1 MTERRIV
8 SDESRRYNRQLV
20 TTRRSYFMQSIKGV
34 LLAVCALLGAT
45 AAFSQGYPVKPVRL
59 VVGFP
64 PGGSTDIMAR
74 LIAPGLSDAFKQQ
87 FIIDNRPGANSN
99 IAAELVARAAPDGYT
114 LIVVSASFSTNV
126 SLYPKMGYDPLR
138 DFSPITRIAAV
149 HNVMLVHPSLPV
161 KTVKEFVALAKA
173 KRGEIVFAS
182 SGSGSTSHLAAELL
196 KTSVGGLDTIH
207 VPYKGVAPALVDLIS
222 GQVHALVSTMPS
234 ATPHV
239 KSGRLRALAVASAQ
253 RARTMPEVPTFQEA
267 GFPGFEAS
275 AWNAVLA
282 PAGTPDEII
291 KRLNG
296 AITKIVQNP
305 DIQDRLAAQGA
316 EPIGDAP
323 EQFGKYLQAE
333 VAKWAKVVKASG
345 AKLD

>member
-1 MTERRIV
+1 MHIGRT
-8 SDESRRYNRQLV
+8 
-20 TTRRSYFMQSIKGV
+20 V
-34 LLAVCALLGAT
+34 LIAACALAST
-45 AAFSQGYPVKPVRL
+45 AAFAQTYPTKPVRML
-59 VVGFP
+59 VGFP

-74 LIAPGLSDAFKQQ
+74 LISPGLSEAFKQQ
-87 FIIDNRPGANSN
+87 FVIDNRPGANSN
-99 IAAELVARAAPDGYT
+99 IAAELAARAPADGYT

-138 DFSPITRIAAV
+138 DFAPITRIAAV
-149 HNVMLVHPSLPV
+149 HNVMVVHPSVPA

-207 VPYKGVAPALVDLIS
+207 VPYKGVAPAIVDIVS

-234 ATPHV
+234 ATPHIG
-239 KSGRLRALAVASAQ
+239 SGRLRPLAVASAQ
-253 RARTMPEVPTFQEA
+253 RAKTMPQVPTFQES

-282 PAGTPDEII
+282 PAGTPDEIV
-291 KRLNG
+291 KRLNA
-296 AITKIVQNP
+296 AIVKIVRTP
-305 DIQDRLAAQGA
+305 DISEKLAAQGA
-316 EPIGDAP
+316 EPVGDSP
-323 EQFGKYLQAE
+323 EQFAKYLQAE

>member
-1 MTERRIV
+1 MRI
-8 SDESRRYNRQLV
+8 L
-20 TTRRSYFMQSIKGV
+20 KAGV
-34 LLAVCALLGAT
+34 IAACVFAPVAALA
-45 AAFSQGYPVKPVRL
+45 QGYPAKPVRML
-59 VVGFP
+59 VGFP

-74 LIAPGLSDAFKQQ
+74 LVSPGLSETFKQQ
-87 FIIDNRPGANSN
+87 FVIDNRPGANSN
-99 IAAELVARAAPDGYT
+99 IAAELVARAPADGYT

-138 DFSPITRIAAV
+138 DFAPITRIAAV
-149 HNVMLVHPSLPV
+149 HNVLLVHPSLPA

-207 VPYKGVAPALVDLIS
+207 VPYKGVAPAIVDLIS

-239 KSGRLRALAVASAQ
+239 KSGRVRPLAVASAQ
-253 RARTMPEVPTFQEA
+253 RAQTMPQVPTFQAA

-282 PAGTPDEII
+282 PAGTPDDII
-291 KRLNG
+291 RRLNA
-296 AITKIVQNP
+296 AIVKIVHAP
-305 DIQDRLAAQGA
+305 DTKEKLASQGA
-316 EPIGDAP
+316 EPIGDSP
-323 EQFGKYLQAE
+323 EQFGKYLHAE

>member
-1 MTERRIV
+1 
-8 SDESRRYNRQLV
+8 
-20 TTRRSYFMQSIKGV
+20 
-34 LLAVCALLGAT
+34 
-45 AAFSQGYPVKPVRL
+45 PVRML
-59 VVGFP
+59 VGFP

-74 LIAPGLSDAFKQQ
+74 LISPGLIETFKQQ
-87 FIIDNRPGANSN
+87 FLIDNRPGANSN
-99 IAAELVARAAPDGYT
+99 IAAELAARAPADGYT

-149 HNVMLVHPSLPV
+149 HNVLVVHPSLPV

-173 KRGEIVFAS
+173 RKGEIVFAS

-207 VPYKGVAPALVDLIS
+207 VPYKGVAPAIVDLVS

-234 ATPHV
+234 ATPHI
-239 KSGRLRALAVASAQ
+239 KSGRIRALAVASAR
-253 RARTMPEVPTFQEA
+253 RAQTMPQVPTFQEA

-282 PAGTPDEII
+282 PAGTPDDII
-291 KRLNG
+291 RRLNT
-296 AITKIVQNP
+296 AIVKIVHSP
-305 DIQDRLAAQGA
+305 DIREKLAAQGA
-316 EPIGDAP
+316 EPVGDSP
-323 EQFGKYLQAE
+323 EQYGKYLQAE
-333 VAKWAKVVKASG
+333 VAKWAKVVKLSG

>member
-1 MTERRIV
+1 MRRFGFALFAACFIV
-8 SDESRRYNRQLV
+8 
-20 TTRRSYFMQSIKGV
+20 
-34 LLAVCALLGAT
+34 GAPL
-45 AAFSQGYPVKPVRL
+45 AFSQSYPSKPVRM

-74 LIAPGLSDAFKQQ
+74 LISPRLGETFKQQ
-87 FIIDNRPGANSN
+87 FVIDNRPGANSN
-99 IAAELVARAAPDGYT
+99 IGAELAARAPADGYT
-114 LIVVSASFSTNV
+114 LLVVSASFSTNV

-138 DFSPITRIAAV
+138 DFAGITRIAAV
-149 HNVMLVHPSLPV
+149 HNVLLVHPSLPV
-161 KTVKEFVALAKA
+161 KMVKEFIALAKA
-173 KRGEIVFAS
+173 RPGQIVFAS

-207 VPYKGVAPALVDLIS
+207 VPYKGVAPALVDLLS

-239 KSGRLRALAVASAQ
+239 KSGRVRALAVASAQ
-253 RARTMPEVPTFQEA
+253 RAPALPQVPTFDES
-267 GFPGFEAS
+267 GFRGFEAS

-291 KRLNG
+291 RRLNS
-296 AITKIVQNP
+296 AIVSIVRTP
-305 DIQDRLAAQGA
+305 DISEKLAGQGA
-316 EPIGDAP
+316 EPIGDSA
-323 EQFGKYLQAE
+323 EQFNRYLQAE

-345 AKLD
+345 ARLD